1 MKRFLCACL
10 CLFIEITSGFQRR
23 AITQSRDIKLGDKEH
38 RRIVEPQ
45 VSFPFLQ
52 RRPSKLEANPFADV
66 SANIWNAL
74 VLNTRKES
82 REQSTGTGSQ
92 SARQSAKAIVTSFL
106 RALNANDVEGML
118 SNLADDA
125 LWQDLAF
132 SKLCQGKGAIERRIR
147 LQMLAKPVSTRWI
160 WDDSNILVADTVT
173 SSSSSQSSTQISY
186 KMAIRVQDAETGR
199 RGAAW
204 FHLNT
209 ERKIYQLDWVMEST
223 NKGGEASLNLLST
236 VSKIISLTS
245 LSTAKSSGE
254 SRPPT
259 KWSSG
264 TDLAPVRYF
273 AAWNRRDMAAAVDVF
288 AEEVAYDDTA
298 FPEPF
303 SGKAK
308 LEVHLYKC
316 ANCFPESFTF
326 EIDDLISDG
335 DQVSVQWHVENF
347 GEQLPYTRGCS
358 FYVLDRAGRI
368 ADGIDFVE
376 PSGPIKPGEVDLFV
390 ISMKAKLAQQPLR
403 WIPITAWLAYMYVVF
418 FSDGILPGANAL
430 QLEQRTWEEVLNL
443 SLNFFLLS
451 PLLHLPFSPVVHPML
466 EGVFNLLLSWAAMFA
481 GFLSD
486 DRRSKPNLLPMLPI
500 VVGMQFLTSAFL
512 LPYLATRTSEPTC
525 NDEITKPLVSQD
537 ELGRVAQICESR
549 ALGAAMGVVGTGSI
563 VWGIIGRMDDFG
575 AWNDRL
581 VSFGELLSIDRVGS
595 SFLVD
600 LVIFGLFQAWLVD
613 DDMKRRGETRSA
625 LAFLAKY
632 VPFFGMAAYL
642 TLRKPIPNA
651 AIANDL

>member
-1 MKRFLCACL
+1 MVKCILGICL
-10 CLFIEITSGFQRR
+10 CLLCEFASAFEHPAF
-23 AITQSRDIKLGDKEH
+23 AQSRNIKPRGDGD
-38 RRIVEPQ
+38 RRIVAPHE
-45 VSFPFLQ
+45 SFPSLQ
-52 RRPSKLEANPFADV
+52 RRQSKLLQANLFANV

-74 VLNTRKES
+74 LPNATKEA
-82 REQSTGTGSQ
+82 REQSTRAGSR
-92 SARQSAKAIVTSFL
+92 SARNAAKAIVTSFL
-106 RALNANDVEGML
+106 GALNSNDVKVML
-118 SNLADDA
+118 SNLTDDA
-125 LWQDLAF
+125 LWQDFAF
-132 SKLCQGKGAIERRIR
+132 ANVCKGKDAIERRIR
-147 LQMLAKPVSTRWI
+147 LQIFVKPVTTRWI
-160 WDDSNILVADTVT
+160 WDDSNILVVDT
-173 SSSSSQSSTQISY
+173 SSSSTKASS
-186 KMAIRVQDAETGR
+186 KVAIRVQDAETDR

-204 FHLNT
+204 FYLNN
-209 ERKIYQLDWVMEST
+209 EGKICQVDWVMEST

-236 VSKIISLTS
+236 VSKMISLTS
-245 LSTAKSSGE
+245 FLNAKSSGE
-254 SRPPT
+254 LRPPT

-264 TDLAPVRYF
+264 TDLAPERYF

-288 AEEVAYDDTA
+288 AEEVTYDDTA

-303 SGKAK
+303 SGRAK
-308 LEVHLYKC
+308 LKEHLYKC
-316 ANCFPESFTF
+316 ANCFPETFTF
-326 EIDDLISDG
+326 EIDDLIQDD
-335 DQVSVQWHVENF
+335 DQVSVQWHVENA
-347 GEQLPYTRGCS
+347 GEKLPYTRGYS

-376 PSGPIKPGEVDLFV
+376 PSGPIKPGEVDLLV
-390 ISMKAKLAQQPLR
+390 SSMKTKLAQQPLR

-418 FSDGILPGANAL
+418 VSDGILPGANAL

-443 SLNFFLLS
+443 SLNFFLVS

-512 LPYLATRTSEPTC
+512 LPYLATRTSEPPC
-525 NDEITKPLVSQD
+525 NGENIMALVSQD
-537 ELGRVAQICESR
+537 ELGRVAQVCESR
-549 ALGAAMGVVGTGSI
+549 ALGAAMGAVGTGSI

-581 VSFGELLSIDRVGS
+581 ASFGELLSIDRVGS

-613 DDMKRRGETRSA
+613 DDMKRRGETRST
-625 LAFLAKY
+625 LASVAKY

-651 AIANDL
+651 VKAIDL